1 MPRQAESPARPSGR
15 PSSWYKNVKSQE
27 PTTPSNFP
35 SQPELYH
42 GTGVGQATRLML
54 LFDDEED
61 ASRTNSFLSGSVA
74 AEGEMIYLR
83 GDES

>member
-1 MPRQAESPARPSGR
+1 
-15 PSSWYKNVKSQE
+15 
-27 PTTPSNFP
+27 
-35 SQPELYH
+35 
-42 GTGVGQATRLML
+42 ML

-83 GDES
+83 GDESQTESESDSREFYPEYQHGNVNAQPKKLK